1 MNMFNISLNIK
12 STKAKM
18 MAVAANEIRY
28 VNIFNYM

>member
-12 STKAKM
+12 PTKAKM
-18 MAVAANEIRY
+18 MSVAANEIRY